1 MIGNVLKFL
10 ILIDMA
16 NYLQIEEL
24 PRNYQLYLNELKKLG
39 IDDIRNIYLHDYG
52 NGIDLNFMIWVD
64 VEDVIDGK
72 IETANELRYNMIRN
86 IINYKYFGIDDVRYG
101 VKYKNK
107 HKFADKILPDLKR
120 ELKSTKFSP
129 MINSV
134 RFESLND
141 DTNEPMVSVILR
153 KNINLTWDSIMKLQL
168 EIKDFLEEYKRRN
181 GLIRLNTRVK

>member
-1 MIGNVLKFL
+1 
-10 ILIDMA
+10 MA
-16 NYLQIEEL
+16 DYLQIEEL
-24 PRNYQLYLNELKKLG
+24 PRNYQLYFNEIKKRG
-39 IDDIRNIYLHDYG
+39 FDDIRNIYLHNYG
-52 NGIDLNFMIWVD
+52 NGIDLNFTIWVD

-72 IETANELRYNMIRN
+72 IETANELRYNKFEKV
-86 IINYKYFGIDDVRYG
+86 INHEFFGIDDVRYR

-107 HKFADKILPDLKR
+107 HSFADKILPDLKR

-134 RFESLND
+134 RFMSLND
-141 DTNEPMVSVILR
+141 DTEEPVVSVILR

-181 GLIRLNTRVK
+181 GLIRLDTRVK